1 MDILLTTAPFVLLGL
16 IMMIANVA
24 ESRRQRDE
32 PHQTLAFL
40 AYIPLIL
47 IYGAVFAGG
56 LILQTLAARL
66 AQDPELTSQI
76 APALPGIDPAQM
88 LGGFGLY
95 GPGIWIAALV
105 GIALLAL
112 PVRRLLATVIPIDPA
127 NPVHA
132 VALSYTMLVVINLL
146 FTLGAGLGN
155 LASAV
160 EQQTASG
167 EQAVTLSSLWL
178 QQILTAL
185 LAIVGVGWLIRRDWA
200 NALQR
205 LGIVRP
211 TLRQVLIGIGIGLL
225 MVPVVLVFEQASQL
239 VDISFDPAVERL
251 TEQLLGPLF
260 KSAFGILTI
269 GLAAALGEETLLRG
283 AVQPRFG
290 LVLTALIFALLHST
304 YGLSLST
311 VIVFILG
318 LVLGLVRM
326 RSNTTT
332 AMIVHAIY
340 NMTLGLMAYLNL
352 SF

>member
-1 MDILLTTAPFVLLGL
+1 MDILLTAAPFALLGL
-16 IMMIANVA
+16 ILIIANAA
-24 ESRRQRDE
+24 ESRRQREE

-47 IYGAVFAGG
+47 IYVAIFVAG
-56 LILQTLAARL
+56 LMLQILAARM

-88 LGGFGLY
+88 LGGFGVY
-95 GPGIWIAALV
+95 GPGIWISALI
-105 GIALLAL
+105 GIALLAP
-112 PVRRLLATVIPIDPA
+112 PVRRRLATVMPLNPA

-160 EQQTASG
+160 EQQTAAG
-167 EQAVTLSSLWL
+167 EQTVTLSSLWL

-185 LAIVGVGWLIRRDWA
+185 LAVVGVGWLVRRDWP
-200 NALQR
+200 NAMQR

-211 TLRQVLIGIGIGLL
+211 TLRQVLIGIGLGLV
-225 MVPVVLVFEQASQL
+225 MVPVVAVFEQATQL

-251 TEQLLGPLF
+251 TEQLLGHLVN
-260 KSAFGILTI
+260 SAFGILTI

-290 LVLTALIFALLHST
+290 LIATALVFALLHST

-318 LVLGLVRM
+318 LLLGLVRM

-332 AMIVHAIY
+332 CMLVHAVY
-340 NMTLGLMAYLNL
+340 NMTLALITYLNL

>member
-1 MDILLTTAPFVLLGL
+1 MDILLTAAPFALLGL
-16 IMMIANVA
+16 ILMIANAA
-24 ESRRQRDE
+24 ESRRQREE
-32 PHQTLAFL
+32 PHQTLALL
-40 AYIPLIL
+40 AYLPLIL
-47 IYGAVFAGG
+47 LYAAGFTGG
-56 LILQTLAARL
+56 LILQLLAARM
-66 AQDPELTSQI
+66 AQDPQLISQI
-76 APALPGIDPAQM
+76 APALPGIDPAEM
-88 LGGFGLY
+88 LSGFGLY

-105 GIALLAL
+105 GIVLLAL
-112 PVRRLLATVIPIDPA
+112 PVRRLLATVMPIDAA

-160 EQQTASG
+160 EQQTAAG

-178 QQILTAL
+178 NQILTAL
-185 LAIVGVGWLIRRDWA
+185 LAVVGVGWLIRRDWTST
-200 NALQR
+200 LQR

-211 TLRQVLIGIGIGLL
+211 TLRQVLVGIGLGL
-225 MVPVVLVFEQASQL
+225 AMVPLVLLFEQASQL
-239 VDISFDPAVERL
+239 VDIGFDPAVERL

-260 KSAFGILTI
+260 NSAFGILTI
-269 GLAAALGEETLLRG
+269 GMAAALGEETLLRG

-290 LVLTALIFALLHST
+290 LIATALVFALLHST

-318 LVLGLVRM
+318 IVLGLVRI

-332 AMIVHAIY
+332 AMIVHAVY

-352 SF
+352 